1 MHAAPMLALAH
12 RDAQDH
18 PFGRVDPPS
27 PQTTRRLVVLD
38 GDDAGWEHLR
48 RSPMSGAFEAMRHW
62 PEAGPRALASIG
74 SGDVVAVDPWT
85 VGEAGGVALL
95 ADLAG
100 REATVL
106 VVTGTELALP
116 LTQAMAIGVSGVHLK
131 RDGVSGLPDALC
143 RVAAGSRVCSSER
156 ARALCAAGRDLPMLT
171 PAQHG
176 TLAGFAAGYSAAEI
190 ARATHRSIRTINNHM
205 ADIAQAYARIGRHGP
220 GGALWLGRQGR
231 RDGYHLSRVLPREL
245 ARLDG

>member
-1 MHAAPMLALAH
+1 M
-12 RDAQDH
+12 
-18 PFGRVDPPS
+18 
-27 PQTTRRLVVLD
+27 LD

-48 RSPMSGAFEAMRHW
+48 RSTVGTTFEAMRHW
-62 PEAGPRALASIG
+62 PEAGPRALASVG
-74 SGDVVAVDPWT
+74 AGDVVAVDPWT
-85 VGEAGGVALL
+85 VGATGGVDLL
-95 ADLAG
+95 ADLVG
-100 REATVL
+100 RDAAVL
-106 VVTGTELALP
+106 VVTGTELPLP
-116 LTQAMAIGVSGVHLK
+116 LTQAMALGASGVHLK
-131 RDGVSGLPDALC
+131 RDGVSGLPDAL
-143 RVAAGSRVCSSER
+143 RGVASGSRVCSSER

-190 ARATHRSIRTINNHM
+190 ARATHRSIRTVNNHM

-231 RDGYHLSRVLPREL
+231 RDGYHLSRALPREL